1 MKTAG
6 YSGTTLAKKLG
17 IKNGFKIKIV
27 SAPNNYFSLFADLP
41 TDIKEIN
48 DTEIKKN
55 FIHLFVRSQLELESS
70 IAQIKKELTQNGMLW
85 ISWPK
90 KSAKT
95 GSDLNGN
102 IVRETGIK
110 NGFVDI
116 KVCAVSEIW
125 SGLKFVIPLNKRK

>member
-6 YSGTTLAKKLG
+6 YSGTPLAKKLG

-55 FIHLFVRSQLELESS
+55 FIHFFVRSQLELESS
-70 IAQIKKELTQNGMLW
+70 IAQLKKELAQNGMLW

-95 GSDLNGN
+95 GSDLDGN

-125 SGLKFVIPLNKRK
+125 SGLKFVIPRNKRK